1 LDEDFLARA
10 PFPGFEQ
17 TLVNVVIYGGWAGVE
32 DYLLWCIC
40 QGVTGEGI
48 CFQWAHDCI
57 FLDSGTDRGLVGVGP
72 SFEDITLGAGD
83 GKRVARLG
91 GADELV

>member
-1 LDEDFLARA
+1 M
-10 PFPGFEQ
+10 
-17 TLVNVVIYGGWAGVE
+17 
-32 DYLLWCIC
+32 
-40 QGVTGEGI
+40 GEGI

-57 FLDSGTDRGLVGVGP
+57 FFDSGTDRGLVGVGS